1 MAMVAKPIVA
11 DAARATHRPRRSP
24 RQGVRASWSKRALK
38 AGSRDLGFLGNRH
51 NQPGFKW

>member
-1 MAMVAKPIVA
+1 MAMVAKPTVA